1 VLPAHPFGPPLT
13 ATVSTDGSQVVM
25 QWVAADD
32 DWVSLGEH
40 VGAFDVADADAL
52 TGAELLA
59 RSPGVSDY
67 LLEHLVVTQD
77 GTACEGRVDAID
89 PLGEGARL
97 VFDCGAPVTEV
108 ELTVAALTDINESY
122 RTVVSNEGETGTL
135 FTADTATQPWDFEA
149 GDGVSSAL
157 SLLIAAVVLVVVGA
171 VAGVLWWRRSAARA
185 GAAPEPAEPP
195 EAAEAAKP
203 VTGP

>member
-1 VLPAHPFGPPLT
+1 MLPAHPFGPPLT
-13 ATVSTDGSQVVM
+13 ATLSTDGTQVTL

-59 RSPGVSDY
+59 RSPGVTDY
-67 LLEHLVVTQD
+67 LLEHLTVAQD

-97 VFDCGAPVTEV
+97 VFDCAEPVSEV
-108 ELTVAALTDINESY
+108 ELTVSALTDINESY
-122 RTVVSNEGETGTL
+122 RTVVSNEGQTGTL
-135 FTADTATQPWDFEA
+135 FTAETATQQWDLDA
-149 GDGVSSAL
+149 GGASTL
-157 SLLIAAVVLVVVGA
+157 PLLIAGAVLLVAGA
-171 VAGVLWWRRSAARA
+171 VAGLLWWRRTAARA
-185 GAAPEPAEPP
+185 VVAPEHHERPEPV
-195 EAAEAAKP
+195 EP